1 MTLLIDTNVISEV
14 RKGQRCN
21 LGVAAWYTGVS
32 ETDLFISALVVGEI
46 RKGIEISRARG
57 DSQQA
62 DALELWLET
71 ITWRFSN
78 RILPIDSNIAN
89 AWGILNSIRTIP
101 VIDGLMAATA
111 VVHDLTFVTRNVSDV
126 QDLGVNLLNPFSE

>member
-21 LGVAAWYTGVS
+21 PGVAEWYTGVS

-71 ITWRFSN
+71 IVRRFSN
-78 RILPIDSNIAN
+78 RILPIDDNVSDV
-89 AWGILNSIRTIP
+89 WGRFYAIRNVP
-101 VIDGLMAATA
+101 VIDSLMAATA
-111 VVHDLTFVTRNVSDV
+111 LAHNFTFVTRNVSDV
-126 QDLGVNLLNPFSE
+126 QHLGVNLLNPFSD

>member
-21 LGVAAWYTGVS
+21 PGVAAWYAGVS

-46 RKGIEISRARG
+46 RKGIEVSRARG

-62 DALELWLET
+62 DTLELWLET
-71 ITWRFSN
+71 VVRRFSN
-78 RILPIDSNIAN
+78 RILPIDAN
-89 AWGILNSIRTIP
+89 VSDVWGRFYAIRNVS

-111 VVHDLTFVTRNVSDV
+111 LAHNFTFVTRNVSDV
-126 QDLGVNLLNPFSE
+126 QELGVNLLNPFSD